1 MTAQDTPATVL
12 VVEDDEVAR
21 RALVA
26 LLQGQG
32 WRVNLAS
39 DGRAALD
46 LLAKG
51 LQPSLILLDMIL
63 PNVDGWRFLELH
75 RSDPDLDGIPV
86 VITTGLTV
94 ASPEWAHSL
103 GAVGF
108 LRKPVDADALLD
120 LVRQHTRAK
129 PH

>member
-1 MTAQDTPATVL
+1 MSNPDNAATVL

-32 WRVNLAS
+32 WQVNLAA

-51 LQPSLILLDMIL
+51 LQPSIILLDMIL
-63 PNVDGWRFLELH
+63 PNVDGWRFLQLH
-75 RSDPDLDGIPV
+75 RADPELDTIPV

-94 ASPEWAHSL
+94 ASPEWARSL

-120 LVRQHTRAK
+120 LVRQHTK